1 MNLRSSFG
9 DNNKIYMLLPT
20 VPPCYLSLLK
30 LYEEYENNKIYLPV
44 FLFWMFRYSLLNKT
58 DPEYEFYH

>member
-1 MNLRSSFG
+1 
-9 DNNKIYMLLPT
+9 MLLPT